1 MTRSENSLTSKI
13 KSYWDHQPCGIKK
26 GNGEIGTL
34 EYFESGSRTRYEV
47 EPHVMDFA
55 GFHEWRGKR
64 VLEIGCGMGGDA
76 VQFAKHGADYT
87 GIDIS
92 KKSIELAKKQFKVYG
107 LHGDLRVIN
116 MADPEEIKQLEGD
129 YDLVYSMGVIHH
141 FPNIEQIIRN
151 IHGLVAPGGEFRFMV
166 YAKNSWKYAMI
177 RKGLDQF
184 EAQADCPFAQAY
196 TSTEL
201 YDLLENS
208 FEILRLRQAHCFMYN
223 IDMYKQGKL
232 ELEPWFEAM
241 PELVRDA
248 VKEYL
253 GWHLLIKARKI

>member
-64 VLEIGCGMGGDA
+64 VLEIGCGMGWDA

-166 YAKNSWKYAMI
+166 YAKNSWKYTMI